1 MSAMTFFSCQY
12 RRLFFTFLGSGLIA
26 ALSSVS
32 SPAVARSAPP
42 RAPYIDDNLLCRAQ
56 PLPALVQHLTGE
68 AWKLDENG
76 VSTVLMEGMAID
88 EQESVKTSPSAFVS
102 LLLGDG
108 SRIVLPSSSQ
118 VRLHLVEEQA
128 IPQVILEQG
137 QVETYVIK
145 RASDYD
151 RFQIVTPV
159 GVLGVRGTHF
169 RVRNDGEQSVVEVLN
184 GQVAVNRDEL
194 RPSTH
199 PTNKKKPVIGPMAD
213 EVKVGAR
220 QGLVVKKQGELKPV
234 ELLNPP
240 VLVGQDGQKG
250 DAPVWTLFLRPLP
263 GAQRYRAQVATDK
276 EFMDIKQENFSS
288 KPKMSF
294 TGLKASFYHVRLSAY
309 DEHGLE
315 GATGVYDIFYYP
327 PTTRVQ
333 QASGG

>member
-1 MSAMTFFSCQY
+1 MTFFSCRY
-12 RRLFFTFLGSGLIA
+12 RHLFSTLLGSGLIVTLGA
-26 ALSSVS
+26 VS
-32 SPAVARSAPP
+32 LPAVARPALP

-56 PLPALVQHLTGE
+56 PLPAVVQHLTGE
-68 AWKLDENG
+68 AWKLDDKG
-76 VSTVLMEGMAID
+76 VPTVLMEGMVID

-128 IPQVILEQG
+128 IPQVILEEG
-137 QVETYVIK
+137 QVEAYVIK

-184 GQVAVNRDEL
+184 GQVAVNRDET
-194 RPSTH
+194 P
-199 PTNKKKPVIGPMAD
+199 PTAKPVEKKPVVGPVAG

-220 QGLVVKKQGELKPV
+220 QGLVLKKQGELKPV
-234 ELLNPP
+234 ELLDPP
-240 VLVGQDGQKG
+240 TLVGQDGQKG

-276 EFMDIKQENFSS
+276 EFMNIKQENFSS
-288 KPKMSF
+288 KPQMSF

-309 DEHGLE
+309 DEQGLE

-327 PTTRVQ
+327 PAARVQ
-333 QASGG
+333 QTSGG